1 METLKSLQNKKTS
14 ILYWRNFKID
24 CYKRGEYKMKLLD
37 DAYQLF
43 IKAKDIKETKKSK
56 DDFLKAKG
64 GK

>member
-1 METLKSLQNKKTS
+1 
-14 ILYWRNFKID
+14 
-24 CYKRGEYKMKLLD
+24 MKLLD

-43 IKAKDIKETKKSK
+43 IKAKDIKTKKSK

>member
-1 METLKSLQNKKTS
+1 
-14 ILYWRNFKID
+14 
-24 CYKRGEYKMKLLD
+24 MKLLD

-64 GK
+64 GN